1 MTRIRPRSLAFL
13 SASMLVAASGL
24 AQEAPDD
31 LVLEIRAAGLA
42 DIEPH
47 EKDAAAH
54 RALMM
59 LGDRLAEVPGEF
71 DGPEEAR
78 EAIELVWAWL
88 SGGTGVRVSQSDRAP
103 GMSLAISMQPYG
115 MDAEEFGQ
123 RVTSLLEQSGAP
135 IGADGDGSYFS
146 TPLGRARLDAGEHDA
161 MTLMLGTEEAAGVE
175 VSRLDLPGGADAHLS
190 GRLHLERLGQF
201 VRQIVREE
209 EPRLSELIEE
219 NAWIVDEAPLVD
231 FAMGADGEHQHAV
244 SRLHDAKSW
253 VERMG
258 VDTTVTFTPE
268 DLSVVPRDAVM
279 VQASPIP
286 MDVLLNVIDF
296 AIEESGEDPFEMI
309 EEQTGYDIRGDVLE
323 NIGSTMIYYQSL
335 TTGGGGFFS
344 GVLIV
349 DLEDAER
356 AGEVHAQ
363 LRDQLNELGSQM
375 ARGYVRIRAFE
386 AAGEDV
392 FALATP
398 GMPLPIEPS
407 WGIVDDRLVVS
418 ASPVGL
424 TAAIEQMQGGEA
436 SVMDS
441 AVFGGGL
448 EEVFGRGAVSAL
460 RLNDTAFGAEE
471 GYAGASML
479 TSALSNAVRSPQ
491 MAQREAGTLIP
502 PYTEFVDDIRPAVSA
517 GYWEGDDYVVRM
529 QADGSMLVHT
539 AEAVSKMGF
548 NWYSMMGAVQA
559 LGAQA
564 GNSLSM
570 ARADAM
576 ESQSAAY
583 VRGLIQAALIYS
595 AEHDGAHPE
604 SYEDLL
610 EPGLI
615 SEASLAS
622 PFGPAFDD
630 GGDIVMRF
638 DLDDGALTSY
648 QSGLVVAID
657 RAAYMNGGGDVA
669 VGFADGHVQIMGHWE
684 VEEVLDQPVNEGAR
698 EALNLD

>member
-1 MTRIRPRSLAFL
+1 MTRIRRRSLVLATAPL
-13 SASMLVAASGL
+13 LVAASGL

-71 DGPEEAR
+71 DGPDEAR

-88 SGGTGVRVSQSDRAP
+88 SGGTGVRVSLSDRAP

-123 RVTSLLEQSGAP
+123 RVTSLLELSGAP
-135 IGADGDGSYFS
+135 IGEDDDGSYFS
-146 TPLGRARLDAGEHDA
+146 TPLGRARLDAGEHDS
-161 MTLMLGTEEAAGVE
+161 MTLMLGTEEAAEVE

-244 SRLHDAKSW
+244 SRLHEAKSW

-268 DLSVVPRDAVM
+268 DLAVVPRDAVM

-296 AIEESGEDPFEMI
+296 AIEQSGEDPFEMI
-309 EEQTGYDIRGDVLE
+309 EDQTGYDIRGDVLE

-375 ARGYVRIRAFE
+375 ARGYVRIRTFE
-386 AAGEDV
+386 TAGEDV

-407 WGIVDDRLVVS
+407 WGIVDGRLVVS

-424 TAAIEQMQGGEA
+424 TAAITQMQGGEA

-441 AVFGGGL
+441 AVFGDEL
-448 EEVFGRGAVSAL
+448 KEVFGRGEVSAL
-460 RLNDTAFGAEE
+460 RLSDTAFGAEE

-479 TSALSNAVRSPQ
+479 TSALSNAVRSPR
-491 MAQREAGTLIP
+491 MAEREAGALIP
-502 PYTEFVDDIRPAVSA
+502 PYIEFVEDIRPAVSA

-529 QADGSMLVHT
+529 RADGSMLVHT
-539 AEAVSKMGF
+539 AEAVSKMSF

-564 GNSLSM
+564 SNSLSV
-570 ARADAM
+570 ARVNAM
-576 ESQSAAY
+576 ESLAASN
-583 VRGLIQAALIYS
+583 VRGLVQGAIIYATNNDNTSPASVDVLI
-595 AEHDGAHPE
+595 EEGIITPE
-604 SYEDLL
+604 ML
-610 EPGLI
+610 ESGV
-615 SEASLAS
+615 
-622 PFGPAFDD
+622 GPAYD
-630 GGDIVMRF
+630 GKGDIVLRT
-638 DLDDGALTSY
+638 DIREGAFSEFRAD
-648 QSGLVVAID
+648 LVVAMD
-657 RAAYMNGGGDVA
+657 RAAYVNGGSDVA
-669 VGFADGHVQIMGHWE
+669 VGFSDGHVEILSHWE
-684 VEEVLDQPVNEGAR
+684 VDNVLDEPVNEGAR
-698 EALNLD
+698 EDFQLD